1 MTWYMLNQFDMKLT
15 KSYAN
20 RYKKCSK
27 KAKTVLLSEYC
38 IIEGIERKTAI
49 KRLSRVWILPRPPK
63 SVSPKSHGGR
73 KTTYLPFHKTAVHE
87 AWQLSGHIC
96 GERLQP
102 MIGEYLQA
110 LQMAHRISL
119 SPYDLELL
127 SQISV
132 ISLKRM
138 ISTFEEKIYDKM
150 HNPKR
155 RTGTPALYKMI
166 PISAKFGKRSHEKPG
181 LIEVDYVEHK
191 GGVNSGR
198 FAITGTY
205 TDIVCGWIVRAA
217 GWGHNLCS
225 IQSIHDTLSP
235 RIYHRPREY
244 HPDNAPALLR
254 CLFDMV
260 QSTQIDRKRMTLK
273 LSRSRPY
280 ESNDNAHV
288 EQKNGDK
295 VRNLVGHKRYDQE
308 EQVDMVYPSS

>member
-1 MTWYMLNQFDMKLT
+1 
-15 KSYAN
+15 
-20 RYKKCSK
+20 
-27 KAKTVLLSEYC
+27 
-38 IIEGIERKTAI
+38 
-49 KRLSRVWILPRPPK
+49 
-63 SVSPKSHGGR
+63 
-73 KTTYLPFHKTAVHE
+73 
-87 AWQLSGHIC
+87 
-96 GERLQP
+96 

-308 EQVDMVYPSS
+308 EQVDILNKIYGVCDMIDNFFIASSKLAEVVKDKHGKVTKRVHDKPQTPYARLMGDKKVSQSVKSNLRKVKSNLNMILLVEEKDTLLKELASTIG